1 MLELMGRESLY
12 FCAAMALVIII
23 LFLKIRRSN
32 GRIEETKKEEEHY
45 SFVNQEDAETLREP
59 TKDIPQEINHC
70 ERFKKSLS
78 DLIGSGED
86 KKSSFYKAYE
96 EIDGEID
103 LSDALEEAI
112 FLDYKKE
119 DLIRIMFEKGSSFS
133 DIVQFVDIH
142 YSLGK
147 EEIMKIFKLILPKDS
162 MEEKAGEIVEA
173 LNEIFDVNEENVQSL
188 LEGISLSTINIAK
201 IMKDNL
207 SIGIRKIMT
216 TLNITNEES
225 MVTLLCD
232 MEIPY
237 EDEDEY
243 SSIRDEDDGVSF
255 EIVAKVMKKN
265 GKSTEEILNMEQ
277 NFEDFYPE
285 DLGEKFKSL
294 IAVGFTEKE
303 ILDGLVKTNFV
314 DTDDWESLIDPLY
327 GAGVSIESIVDM
339 IYTSTEEINMKDI
352 YENLNT
358 GEVDIEIQ
366 IEILY
371 KLLCK
376 TRESV
381 PA

>member
-1 MLELMGRESLY
+1 MGRESLY